1 MNRLIALLVVTF
13 AAPAAADSLP
23 PDVFEPYAKAR
34 AAQQKL
40 QSERR
45 EPALA
50 AVLGSILPGAGHLY
64 VGDHTNA
71 LIVTGGWLAT
81 VGASYLMGYLA
92 GNANQKQLGIWLSI
106 APIAAYHGFSGTE
119 AFYQATLKN
128 KAIEDKLKE
137 LALVQ

>member
-1 MNRLIALLVVTF
+1 MHRLIALLVVTF
-13 AAPAAADSLP
+13 ATPAVAESLP

-34 AAQQKL
+34 ATAEKL
-40 QSERR
+40 QKERR

-50 AVLGSILPGAGHLY
+50 AVLGSVLPGAGHLY
-64 VGDHTNA
+64 VGDNTNA
-71 LIVTGGWLAT
+71 MIVTGGWLAT
-81 VGASYLMGYLA
+81 VGASYLLGYLA

-128 KAIEDKLKE
+128 KTIDDKLKE
-137 LALVQ
+137 LALIQ